1 VLKVLNLYAGIG
13 GNRQLWPQNIKV
25 TAVEYDPAIASI
37 YADLFRKDELIIGDA
52 HDYLLN
58 HYQDFDL
65 IWTSPP
71 CQSHSSFRFNIGV
84 RYRGVDPVYP
94 DMSLYQE
101 ILLLK
106 THYKGKWV
114 VENVKPYYKPL
125 IDGYVEVQR
134 HLFWSNCEIKPIVF
148 PKDNIRSAQI
158 PDLEQIHGYDLS
170 AYKLSNKRQVLRNCV
185 YPPLGEYVFNQM
197 LSDPRH
203 IQLDT
208 PKEHA

>member
-1 VLKVLNLYAGIG
+1 MLKVLNLYSGIG
-13 GNRQLWPQNIKV
+13 GNRKLWPQGIKV
-25 TAVEYDPAIASI
+25 TAVEYDSAIASV
-37 YADLFRKDELIIGDA
+37 YADLFPDDELIVADA
-52 HDYLLN
+52 HDYLLSY
-58 HYQDFDL
+58 HQHFDV

-84 RYRGVDPVYP
+84 RYRGVKPVYP

-125 IDGYVEVQR
+125 LDDYVEIQR
-134 HLFWSNCEIKPIVF
+134 HFFWSNCDIKPIVF

-158 PDLEQIHGYDLS
+158 PDLEQVHGYDLS
-170 AYKLSNKRQVLRNCV
+170 KYKLANKRQVLRNCV
-185 YPPLGEYVFNQM
+185 YPPLGAYVFNQM
-197 LSDPRH
+197 LSHSVYTEDNTPR
-203 IQLDT
+203 
-208 PKEHA
+208 E